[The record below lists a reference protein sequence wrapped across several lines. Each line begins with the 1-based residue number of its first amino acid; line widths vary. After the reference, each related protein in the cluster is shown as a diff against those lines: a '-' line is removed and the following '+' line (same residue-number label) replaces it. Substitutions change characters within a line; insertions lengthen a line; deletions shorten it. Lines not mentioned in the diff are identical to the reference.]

1 MKSALRM
8 HPSPEYTPDT
18 VRQAVEGII
27 AARPSYRDLITFYG
41 RIFAAQEEA
50 RPRIRLAPLH
60 LPEALIRIKR
70 QEQMPLVTAAE
81 MNFDH
86 QASEDL
92 LRELCRIAV
101 DGGSELAGAARALSA
116 HSGKAA
122 DLFSPFVRA
131 QESVFVAG
139 AGEMGVEPESLAFF
153 LYHSLRPSF
162 CSCAAHLAD
171 YLASAPSGEQGRC
184 PVCGSAPAIAWI
196 EGEGRR
202 YLFCSFCW
210 HKWPV
215 NRALCTFC
223 GNRGGEGLLY
233 FYSEEEKEYRVD
245 ACPSCRRYV
254 KAVDTRSLRRS
265 GYPALEQV
273 ASLHIDLKAVEAGY
287 TAAAPTRIAT
297 RPVGR

>member
-70 QEQMPLVTAAE
+70 REQMPLIMAAE

-101 DGGSELAGAARALSA
+101 DGGSELAGAAGILS
-116 HSGKAA
+116 SRPEKAA
-122 DLFSPFVRA
+122 ALFEPFLKA
-131 QESVFVAG
+131 QESVVLAG
-139 AGEMGVEPESLAFF
+139 ADEIGVEPPSLAFF
-153 LYHSLRPSF
+153 LYHSLRPSL
-162 CSCAAHLAD
+162 CGCAAQLAA
-171 YLASAPSGEQGRC
+171 YLEPSLSGEKGTC

-196 EGEGRR
+196 EDEGQR

-210 HKWPV
+210 HRWPV
-215 NRALCTFC
+215 NRALCPLC
-223 GNRGGEGLLY
+223 GNRGEQELIY
-233 FYSEEEKEYRVD
+233 FYSDEEKEYRVD
-245 ACPSCRRYV
+245 ACTCCRRYV
-254 KAVDTRSLRRS
+254 KAVDARVLQRSS
-265 GYPALEQV
+265 YPALEQV
-273 ASLHIDLKAVEAGY
+273 ASLHLDLKAVEAGY
-287 TAAAPTRIAT
+287 TAAAPIRVQA
-297 RPVGR
+297 

>member
-70 QEQMPLVTAAE
+70 REQMPLIMAAE

-101 DGGSELAGAARALSA
+101 DGGSELAGAAGILS
-116 HSGKAA
+116 GRPEKAA
-122 DLFSPFVRA
+122 ALFEPFLKA
-131 QESVFVAG
+131 QESVVAAG
-139 AGEMGVEPESLAFF
+139 ADEIGVEPPSLAFF
-153 LYHSLRPSF
+153 LYHSLRPSL
-162 CSCAAHLAD
+162 CGCAAQLAA
-171 YLASAPSGEQGRC
+171 YLEPSLSGEKPARCAAARRRLHGSKAKANGICSAASAGTGGPSTERCAPFAATGE
-184 PVCGSAPAIAWI
+184 
-196 EGEGRR
+196 
-202 YLFCSFCW
+202 
-210 HKWPV
+210 
-215 NRALCTFC
+215 NR
-223 GNRGGEGLLY
+223 
-233 FYSEEEKEYRVD
+233 S
-245 ACPSCRRYV
+245 
-254 KAVDTRSLRRS
+254 
-265 GYPALEQV
+265 
-273 ASLHIDLKAVEAGY
+273 
-287 TAAAPTRIAT
+287 
-297 RPVGR
+297 